1 MKKFWEKL
9 KIFGKEL
16 FNALT
21 NLLCP
26 ILSIICAFAELV
38 HLPDSVIQ
46 GLKKAEY
53 WCFFV
58 SGTKESIDKLANT
71 IDKSIEDET
80 IEFDEVI
87 SIVEDTLV
95 TGNKIVKAVDKTEKE
110 KREE

>member
-1 MKKFWEKL
+1 MKKFWEKI

-26 ILSIICAFAELV
+26 ILSIICAFAELI
-38 HLPDSVIQ
+38 HLPDAVIQ

-71 IDKSIEDET
+71 IDKSIEDDKV
-80 IEFDEVI
+80 EFDEAI
-87 SIVEDTLV
+87 NIVEGVLNT
-95 TGNKIVKAVDKTEKE
+95 TNKVVKVVDKVEKE

>member
-1 MKKFWEKL
+1 MKKVWNTIKL
-9 KIFGKEL
+9 VGKEL

-26 ILSIICAFAELV
+26 ILSIVCAFAELIQ
-38 HLPDSVIQ
+38 LPDSAIQ
-46 GLKKAEY
+46 ALKKAEY

-58 SGTKESIDKLANT
+58 SGTKKSVDGLVNT
-71 IDKSIEDET
+71 IDKSLEDET

-95 TGNKIVKAVDKTEKE
+95 TSNKIVKAVDKIEKE

>member
-1 MKKFWEKL
+1 MKKIWEIIK
-9 KIFGKEL
+9 KVGKEL

-26 ILSIICAFAELV
+26 ILSIISAFAQLV
-38 HLPDSVIQ
+38 SLPEAVIKA
-46 GLKKAEY
+46 LKDAEY

-58 SGTKESIDKLANT
+58 SGTKKSVDSLANT
-71 IDKSIEDET
+71 IDKSLEDET
-80 IEFDEVI
+80 IEFDEII

-95 TGNKIVKAVDKTEKE
+95 AGNKIIKAVDNVEKE